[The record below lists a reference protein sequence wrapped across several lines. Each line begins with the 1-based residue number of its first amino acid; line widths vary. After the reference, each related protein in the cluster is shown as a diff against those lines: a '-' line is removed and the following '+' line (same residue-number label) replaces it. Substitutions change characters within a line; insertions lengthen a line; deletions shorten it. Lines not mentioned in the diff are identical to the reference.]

1 MESKKPQGISF
12 QYIDIDAIDNKK
24 QIVKRPKPVETSK
37 APSRA
42 SRKVHAGD
50 TLFSMVRP
58 YLKNIAFID
67 EALKDCIASTGF
79 YVCRASV
86 VLCPKYL
93 YLLMLSEYVVMGL
106 NENMK
111 GLNSLGITTGNL
123 QQFLIPLPPICEQ
136 KRIVAKIE
144 ELRTVIKSLTT

>member
-1 MESKKPQGISF
+1 MESKKPQGRSF

-24 QIVKRPKPVETSK
+24 QIVKMPKTLETSK

-67 EALKDCIASTGF
+67 KSLKDCIASTGF
-79 YVCRASV
+79 YVCQPDKMVYPR
-86 VLCPKYL
+86 YL
-93 YLLMLSEYVVMGL
+93 FILLISPYFIDGVMEFMKGDNSPSIRTENL
-106 NENMK
+106 ENM
-111 GLNSLGITTGNL
+111 LLPI
-123 QQFLIPLPPICEQ
+123 PPISEQ
-136 KRIVAKIE
+136 ERIVNTYNLIISS
-144 ELRTVIKSLTT
+144 IKDED

>member
-1 MESKKPQGISF
+1 MESQKPQGVSF

-24 QIVKRPKPVETSK
+24 QIVKMPKTLETSK

-67 EALKDCIASTGF
+67 ESLKNCIASTGF
-79 YVCRASV
+79 YVCQPDKMLYPR
-86 VLCPKYL
+86 YL
-93 YLLMLSEYVVMGL
+93 FLMLISPYFIDGVMEFMKGDNSPSIRTENL
-106 NENMK
+106 ENM
-111 GLNSLGITTGNL
+111 LLP
-123 QQFLIPLPPICEQ
+123 IPPLKEQ
-136 KRIVAKIE
+136 ERIVNVYNSIISC
-144 ELRTVIKSLTT
+144 IKDED

>member
-79 YVCRASV
+79 YVCQPDKMLYPR
-86 VLCPKYL
+86 YL
-93 YLLMLSEYVVMGL
+93 FLMLISPYFIDGVMEFMKGDNSPSIRTENL
-106 NENMK
+106 ENM
-111 GLNSLGITTGNL
+111 LLPIPSLR
-123 QQFLIPLPPICEQ
+123 EQ
-136 KRIVAKIE
+136 ERIVNVYNSIISC
-144 ELRTVIKSLTT
+144 IKDAD